1 VSEPESLQELQRQ
14 EPPEPR
20 FQHQELHLQRQE
32 PLPEQPVQTVPEP
45 QELPERFLDSTS
57 TSSNRSKQE
66 PKR

>member
-1 VSEPESLQELQRQ
+1 MSEPESLQELQRQ

-20 FQHQELHLQRQE
+20 LQHWELRLQRQE
-32 PLPEQPVQTVPEP
+32 PLPEEPAQTVPEQ